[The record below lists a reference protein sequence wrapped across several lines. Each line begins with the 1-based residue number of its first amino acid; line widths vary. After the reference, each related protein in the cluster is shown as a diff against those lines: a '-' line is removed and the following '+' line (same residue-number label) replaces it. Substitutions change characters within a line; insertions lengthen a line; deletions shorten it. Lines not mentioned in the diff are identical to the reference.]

1 MSAKWRR
8 SLAWDDEHF
17 PKWAWPA
24 KVLVRAFSSIG
35 LAVSLLVCVA
45 LYGVLASVP
54 IGLIALAPTY
64 AVYALT
70 VLAMVAVIAAL
81 PSWAIARKVP
91 GRGAAFVTGVVL
103 FCGLGVLSVWLWWTL
118 VWPPLHYDPA
128 RGTGLRFFAEF
139 CDDYK
144 SSTLRRLPGVEMSEL
159 EFYGWWP
166 LRVILLA
173 FVMNMVIATAR
184 RIEFNFKNLG
194 VLTVHTGI
202 ITIALGSV
210 YYHANKLEGDLLL
223 LAGAPDPATGTPT
236 MGPPQGGFHDNT
248 RVALH
253 LSFGGAFEQR
263 LIPGLPRYNSYNLSA
278 VSGKTANDLA
288 RPNAPWLDPAVNGR
302 TLDIPLAAPVNPA
315 LDRSL
320 RRRLEAAGFSAAE
333 VQGMVDRG
341 VTAAEFVAL
350 GSKASSLPEEV
361 IRELVRRTLGRSV
374 SVRVVGYAPYAEL
387 TPDYVKADI
396 SEVAAG
402 EAPRPVWFI
411 RPMRSGEALPSSE
424 ALTLIVLPGQPAT
437 RINSDGGLS
446 MEYTL
451 GRFGGMTEDRFRDL
465 SERLPQGTRHA
476 LVAEIP
482 GMNGSDGKPV
492 RVVTPVEVGT
502 KFAVGGTGYVVA
514 VTALEPK
521 PEFPIITPGYEGAT
535 SSLVKVTITTPAGE
549 SYDRWV
555 YHRFPEIS
563 QDFLPGM
570 GENGMPKRRAADPA
584 IRIGYIDASQPMSLY
599 ADSPAPDVIRA
610 VIRREG
616 GDLTVLPPSPIKTPI
631 PVVGDQLGL
640 VLTERWDHST
650 AIERPMPVPEMEQDR
665 SRVGTHDEAAM
676 AVEVTWREGGSDKAM
691 SRVIWLPFTK
701 YMDNSRPTERAM
713 TLPDGRKL
721 ILAFGRMHHTLPG
734 FTLRLKDFEMI
745 SYDHRGS
752 PRDYQSTI
760 EVDSSNG
767 SFEDY
772 EHIASLNYP
781 LTAPFLWNETRGL
794 LGNLAGTFT
803 SGLNPGQFKFSQ
815 AGWDAGGWQET
826 QRQTDAGRLKR
837 PFAKFTILQVGNNPG
852 IHLIALGGILM
863 GLGIPWAFY
872 VKPWLVQREK
882 RRIQAMVAAGT
893 YVKPVVKESVP

>member
-1 MSAKWRR
+1 M
-8 SLAWDDEHF
+8 
-17 PKWAWPA
+17 
-24 KVLVRAFSSIG
+24 
-35 LAVSLLVCVA
+35 LLLCVA
-45 LYGVLASVP
+45 AYGILASVP

-64 AVYALT
+64 AVYGLT
-70 VLAMVAVIAAL
+70 LLTTIGVLAAL
-81 PSWAIARKVP
+81 PAWVASRAIK
-91 GRGAAFVTGVVL
+91 GRGLRFVVGL
-103 FCGLGVLSVWLWWTL
+103 ASFLGLGALAIWLWITF
-118 VWPPLHYDPA
+118 VWPPLHYDPV
-128 RGTGLRFFAEF
+128 RETGLRFFADF
-139 CDDYK
+139 CDRYK

-166 LRVILLA
+166 LRVVLLA
-173 FVMNMVIATAR
+173 FVLNMVTATAR

-223 LAGAPDPATGTPT
+223 LAGAPDPATGIPVK
-236 MGPPQGGFHDNT
+236 GPPQGGFHDNT

-263 LIPGLPRYNSYNLSA
+263 FVPGLPRYNEYSLGL
-278 VSGKTANDLA
+278 VTGKTASDIA
-288 RPNAPWLDPAVNGR
+288 RPNSPWFDPQANAR
-302 TLDIPLAAPVNPA
+302 TLDIPLPPPKNDA

-320 RRRLEAAGFSAAE
+320 RKRLQAAGFGTQEIAGILERGVSAAE
-333 VQGMVDRG
+333 FATFGG
-341 VTAAEFVAL
+341 
-350 GSKASSLPEEV
+350 KANGLPEEV
-361 IRELVRRTLGRSV
+361 LRELVRRTLSRSV
-374 SVRVVGYAPYAEL
+374 SVRVVGYSPYAQL
-387 TPDYVKADI
+387 TPDYVKSDLTQL
-396 SEVAAG
+396 AAG
-402 EAPRPVWFI
+402 ESPRPLWFLKTK
-411 RPMRSGEALPSSE
+411 RGGETVPA
-424 ALTLIVLPGQPAT
+424 ADAATIFVLPGVPAT
-437 RINSDGGLS
+437 RIESDGGLS

-451 GRFGGMTEDRFRDL
+451 GRFGGMTEERFRDL
-465 SERLPQGTRHA
+465 SERLPSGTRHA
-476 LVAEIP
+476 LVVEIP

-492 RVVTPVEVGT
+492 RVVNPVEVGT
-502 KFAVGGTGYVVA
+502 KFAVGGTGYVVS
-514 VTALEPK
+514 VIGLEAQ
-521 PEFPIITPGYEGAT
+521 PEFPIITPGFEGST
-535 SSLVKVTITTPAGE
+535 SSVVKVTITTPGGE

-584 IRIGYIDASQPMSLY
+584 VRIGYIDATQPIAVY
-599 ADSPAPDVIRA
+599 ADSPAPEVVRA
-610 VIRREG
+610 VVRREG
-616 GDLTVLPPSPIKTPI
+616 GEVTVLSPSPIGTPI
-631 PVVGDQLGL
+631 PVIGDQLGL
-640 VLTERWDHST
+640 VITERWEHST
-650 AIERPMPVPEMEQDR
+650 EVERPMPVPEMQQDR

-676 AVEVTWREGGSDKAM
+676 AVEVSWREGENSDKAWT
-691 SRVIWLPFTK
+691 RVMWLPFTK

-721 ILAFGRMHHTLPG
+721 TLAFGRIHHTLPG
-734 FTLRLKDFEMI
+734 INLRLKDFEMI

-760 EVDSSNG
+760 EVDSTTG
-767 SFEDY
+767 KFEDY

-781 LTAPFLWNETRGL
+781 LTAPFLWNDSRGL
-794 LGNLAGTFT
+794 IANIFGTFV

-815 AGWDAGGWQET
+815 AGWDASGWQET

-837 PFAKFTILQVGNNPG
+837 PYAKFTILQVGNNPG
-852 IHLIALGGILM
+852 IHLIALGGVLM

-893 YVKPVVKESVP
+893 YVKPGAKEAV